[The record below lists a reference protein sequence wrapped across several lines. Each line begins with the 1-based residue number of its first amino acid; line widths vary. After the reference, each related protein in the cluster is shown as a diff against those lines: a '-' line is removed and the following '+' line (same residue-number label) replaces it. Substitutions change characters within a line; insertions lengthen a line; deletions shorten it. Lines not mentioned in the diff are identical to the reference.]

1 MFGSESFKTHFFVV
15 KKKNCMKIREILE
28 LTVPGLGYELVD
40 IDITPAKMVV
50 VYIDKEGGISIDDC
64 ETVSKHLNNLFFVE
78 EIDYNRL
85 EVSSPGI
92 ERPLKKLESFIKFQ
106 GKLAKIKTHELIDGQ
121 KVFQGHIKEVNGKK
135 IILSLENEEICE
147 IDFDN
152 VNRARLVF
160 EENKNKK
167 KLNVRKV
174 K

>member
-1 MFGSESFKTHFFVV
+1 
-15 KKKNCMKIREILE
+15 MKIKEILE

-40 IDITPAKMVV
+40 IEITPARLIRVF
-50 VYIDKEGGISIDDC
+50 IDKDGGVNIDDC

-85 EVSSPGI
+85 EVSSPGLD
-92 ERPLKKLESFIKFQ
+92 RPLKKLTDFVRFKGQ
-106 GKLAKIKTHELIDGQ
+106 DAKIKTHELVLEQ
-121 KVFQGHIKEVNGKK
+121 KVFHGVIGEVNQNK
-135 IILSLENEEICE
+135 ILLTLEDESSLE

-152 VNRARLVF
+152 ISKARLVYIDPK
-160 EENKNKK
+160 NKLNKK